1 MRPPLDRSRLDEAKR
16 RVPLSTAARA
26 LGLGELKPRGV
37 QRSPFREDRHPSFSV
52 TGDALWR
59 DHATGE
65 GGDVVS
71 FIVRASG
78 CEDGEAIKRL
88 LALAGLDEGL
98 DLAPLRLAPRPPAP
112 PPPPKRDALRGL
124 DLRFPSVGELATI
137 QHSRRWPLFAH
148 LELAARRDLLR
159 VADVPHRGDRF
170 TAWIITDC
178 ARRTAYARRLDGS
191 AWPGTDGSGFKSNC
205 LRNDNDAPAGLAD
218 VVEAGRPAVLL
229 CEGDPDTLAAL
240 FWTWC
245 DGKAERV
252 GVVRLSGNASAITPT
267 VAKALAGRRVRI
279 VRQADTLRSNG
290 RKPATDFAAGWID
303 SLTAAG
309 ISADVADLE
318 PARPPGIAGDF
329 DLADLLTHTDPE
341 SLEPIAAALLAGL

>member
-98 DLAPLRLAPRPPAP
+98 DLAPSGSHPGLRLRPRHPSATPCAASICVSPQSENWRGSSTPAAGLSSPVSKSPPA
-112 PPPPKRDALRGL
+112 
-124 DLRFPSVGELATI
+124 
-137 QHSRRWPLFAH
+137 
-148 LELAARRDLLR
+148 
-159 VADVPHRGDRF
+159 VAS
-170 TAWIITDC
+170 
-178 ARRTAYARRLDGS
+178 YM
-191 AWPGTDGSGFKSNC
+191 
-205 LRNDNDAPAGLAD
+205 
-218 VVEAGRPAVLL
+218 
-229 CEGDPDTLAAL
+229 
-240 FWTWC
+240 
-245 DGKAERV
+245 
-252 GVVRLSGNASAITPT
+252 
-267 VAKALAGRRVRI
+267 
-279 VRQADTLRSNG
+279 
-290 RKPATDFAAGWID
+290 
-303 SLTAAG
+303 
-309 ISADVADLE
+309 
-318 PARPPGIAGDF
+318 
-329 DLADLLTHTDPE
+329 LLTFATGAR
-341 SLEPIAAALLAGL
+341 SWRLGF